1 MADAPEAPARHMKFP
16 YTFSAKIAQ
25 FPYKFYFNNNWI
37 AKYYVIGL
45 IVCIPVFKSI
55 SNLGEFYI
63 IAGPYQSQN
72 VFIAFCSISAN
83 SPENV
88 AKWAEIRRREAAEHH

>member
-1 MADAPEAPARHMKFP
+1 MADAVEKPVRPMKYP

-37 AKYYVIGL
+37 ARWY
-45 IVCIPVFKSI
+45 IVGVLLTIPVFKSI
-55 SNLGEFYI
+55 SNL
-63 IAGPYQSQN
+63 
-72 VFIAFCSISAN
+72 AN

-88 AKWAEIRRREAAEHH
+88 AKWAEIRRKEAAEHH